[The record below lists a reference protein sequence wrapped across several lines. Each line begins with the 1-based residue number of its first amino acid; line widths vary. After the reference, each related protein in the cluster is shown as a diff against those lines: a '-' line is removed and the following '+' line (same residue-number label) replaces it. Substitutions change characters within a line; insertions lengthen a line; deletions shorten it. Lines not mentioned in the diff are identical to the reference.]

1 MPTRS
6 SRRSWTP
13 RGGRSSV
20 DRRAVFCEGDRQAA
34 DNPRV
39 STTRNLPPNTAGPE
53 PAPPRLSLM
62 TLRELA
68 TVVVSLV
75 VLAFAFSIFDEIRKP
90 LGETFKLAF
99 FGSIAYFG
107 GRAIWRWSAL
117 WSPEIAWVL
126 LWKGFR
132 GALGGWLAVAFS
144 IWIRTLSS
152 ENYALIILAP
162 ISMLMALFFVIV
174 GVLGGAAGTCIALR
188 GARAAT
194 PHQGTVIAGMAS
206 AALNLGQVVTQAWI
220 FFHD

>member
-1 MPTRS
+1 
-6 SRRSWTP
+6 
-13 RGGRSSV
+13 
-20 DRRAVFCEGDRQAA
+20 
-34 DNPRV
+34 V
-39 STTRNLPPNTAGPE
+39 STIPNLPPSTAGPD
-53 PAPPRLSLM
+53 PAPTRLSLM

-75 VLAFAFSIFDEIRKP
+75 LLAFAFSIFDEIRGS
-90 LGETFKLAF
+90 LGEVFKLVF

-107 GRAIWRWSAL
+107 GRAIWRWSAM

-132 GALGGWLAVAFS
+132 GAVGGWLAVAFS
-144 IWIRTLSS
+144 IWIRTLGS
-152 ENYALIILAP
+152 ENYALIVLAP
-162 ISMLMALFFVIV
+162 ISMLMAISFGIV

-188 GARAAT
+188 GARAAP

-206 AALNLGQVVTQAWI
+206 ALLNLGQVVTQAWI